1 MQNRVISLDV
11 FRGLTVMLMTLV
23 NNPGDWGHIY
33 APFEH
38 AKWHGC
44 TLTDLVF
51 PFFLFIVGVS
61 IVLAKPDGD
70 PVPLS
75 KLITRTLRI
84 FLLGFFLSFFSR
96 IHLNDLEGIPLLL
109 IRLTFTTFITITLLG
124 KYEAKNQLIVSVV
137 LAVIMFG
144 LAFSGLEDFKTVRI
158 PGVLPRIAV
167 VYAIVGFAYGR
178 INQPTLAV
186 IAAVLLLG
194 YYAIMTMIP
203 VPGVGPANL
212 NEGTNLAAFVDN
224 LLLPGHLWS
233 VTKTWDPEGIL
244 STIPAIATGIIGLIA
259 GTQLRKT
266 HLLAWA
272 GIILLVIGFSWD
284 MTFPMNKALWTS
296 SFVCVTAGWA
306 LVCLAML
313 HYLIDEKKWT
323 SFISPFVLFG
333 THPMLVFFF
342 SGIIPRALN
351 MVKIGDQGIVAW
363 MYENGI
369 EARLP
374 NPFDASL
381 TGAIVYLVIWYGILR
396 ALTYLKWTVKV

>member
-61 IVLAKPDGD
+61 IVLAKPDGE
-70 PVPLS
+70 PVPIS

-96 IHLNDLEGIPLLL
+96 IHVGDLEGIPLLL
-109 IRLTFTTFITITLLG
+109 IRIAFTTLITVALLG

-144 LAFSGLEDFKTVRI
+144 LAFSGLEDFQTVRI

-167 VYAIVGFAYGR
+167 VYALVGFAYGR
-178 INQPTLAV
+178 ISMPALAV
-186 IAAVLLLG
+186 VAAILLLG
-194 YYAIMTMIP
+194 YWALMTLIP

-212 NEGTNLAAFVDN
+212 NEGTNLAAYVDN
-224 LLLPGHLWS
+224 LVLPGHLWS

-266 HLLAWA
+266 HLLAL
-272 GIILLVIGFSWD
+272 GGLILLALGFIWD
-284 MTFPMNKALWTS
+284 LSFPMNKALWTS
-296 SFVCVTAGWA
+296 SFVLVTAGWA
-306 LVCLAML
+306 LLILAIL
-313 HYLIDEKKWT
+313 AYGVDEKKPNI
-323 SFISPFVLFG
+323 FLSPILLFG

-351 MVKIGDQGIVAW
+351 MIHVGDQGLIVW
-363 MYENGI
+363 MYEQGI
-369 EARLP
+369 EKHLL

-396 ALTYLKWTVKV
+396 VLTYLKWTVKV

>member
-61 IVLAKPDGD
+61 IVLAKPDGE
-70 PVPLS
+70 PVPIS

-96 IHLNDLEGIPLLL
+96 IHVGDLEGIPLLL
-109 IRLTFTTFITITLLG
+109 IRIAFTTLITVALLG

-144 LAFSGLEDFKTVRI
+144 LAFSGLEDFQTVRI

-167 VYAIVGFAYGR
+167 VYALVGFAYGR
-178 INQPTLAV
+178 ISMPALAV
-186 IAAVLLLG
+186 VAAILLLG
-194 YYAIMTMIP
+194 YWALMTLIP

-212 NEGTNLAAFVDN
+212 NEGTNLAAYVDN
-224 LLLPGHLWS
+224 LVLPGHLWS

-266 HLLAWA
+266 HLLAL
-272 GIILLVIGFSWD
+272 GGLILLALGFIWD
-284 MTFPMNKALWTS
+284 RSFPLNKALWTS
-296 SFVCVTAGWA
+296 SFVLVTAGWA
-306 LVCLAML
+306 LLILAIL
-313 HYLIDEKKWT
+313 AYGVDEKKPNI
-323 SFISPFVLFG
+323 FLSPILLFG

-351 MVKIGDQGIVAW
+351 MIHVGDQGLIVW
-363 MYENGI
+363 MYEQGI
-369 EARLP
+369 EKHLL

-396 ALTYLKWTVKV
+396 VLTYLKWTVKV